1 MSRKRSLAGFDA
13 VANTQTNDNNN
24 ININKNANINEI
36 ISSTKKTAKKLTG
49 LYLEKEIAAV
59 LDRVAG
65 GTRGAKSE
73 IANTA
78 LRQFF
83 EGQGLL

>member
-13 VANTQTNDNNN
+13 VANTRTNDNNN

-36 ISSTKKTAKKLTG
+36 ISTKKTAKKLTG
-49 LYLEKEIAAV
+49 LYLEVEIAAV

>member
-13 VANTQTNDNNN
+13 VASKTNDNTN
-24 ININKNANINEI
+24 ININKNTNISEI
-36 ISSTKKTAKKLTG
+36 ISSTKKPAKKLTG
-49 LYLEKEIAAV
+49 LYLEEEIAAV

-73 IANTA
+73 IANAA
-78 LRQFF
+78 LRKLF
-83 EGQGLL
+83 EEQGLM